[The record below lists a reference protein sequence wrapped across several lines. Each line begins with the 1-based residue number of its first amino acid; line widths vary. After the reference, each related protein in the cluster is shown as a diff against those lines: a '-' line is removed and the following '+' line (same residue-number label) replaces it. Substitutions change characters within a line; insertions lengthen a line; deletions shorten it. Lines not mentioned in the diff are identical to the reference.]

1 MAFES
6 SAAKMTIH
14 GSGSDTLAIDG
25 GVAVRVVPMPPWPH
39 FDKEQVE
46 AVAACLRSGKVNQWT
61 GALVREFEKAFAE
74 KFQAPYAVAVT
85 NGSLA
90 IELALRAFGIGAG
103 DEVIVTPRSFLASAS
118 SVDLVGAK
126 PVFADIDYATQM
138 ITPETIAAVIG
149 PRTKAIIPVHLNG
162 RPCDMEGI
170 MKLANA
176 HGLVVIEDC
185 AQSHGAMIG
194 NKQLGSFGHAAAFSF
209 CQDKI
214 MTTGGEGGMVLFQD
228 EERWRFAWSYKDHG
242 KSWDAVF
249 NREHAPGY
257 RWVHESIGSN
267 WRMLEMQ
274 AALGLSQLHRL
285 DDWTEART
293 SNARRIA
300 NALGSYPCVE
310 ITPLPAGYKHAYY
323 RLECSVNPEML
334 AEGWDRDHVMKAINA
349 EGIPALVG
357 ACPELYRELAYA
369 RHETVAPKPNAA
381 RLGHTSLVFLT
392 HPTLDEQ
399 ALADTEAAIHKV
411 FEAASK

>member
-1 MAFES
+1 
-6 SAAKMTIH
+6 MTIYE
-14 GSGSDTLAIDG
+14 SESDRLAIDG
-25 GVAVRVVPMPPWPH
+25 GVAVRNTPMPPWPS
-39 FDKEQVE
+39 FDEEQVE

-74 KFQAPYAVAVT
+74 KFQAPHAVAVT

-126 PVFADIDYATQM
+126 PVFADIDYATQT
-138 ITPETIAAVIG
+138 IAPDTIAAVIG

-162 RPCDMEGI
+162 RPCDIEGI
-170 MKLANA
+170 MKLADA

-228 EERWRFAWSYKDHG
+228 EERWRIAWSYKDHG

-274 AALGLSQLHRL
+274 AALGLIQLRRL
-285 DDWTEART
+285 DSWTEART
-293 SNARRIA
+293 ANAERIA
-300 NALGSYPCVE
+300 NALASYPCVG
-310 ITPLPAGYKHAYY
+310 ITPLPAGHKHAYY
-323 RLECSVNPEML
+323 RLECSVKLEML
-334 AEGWDRDHVMKAINA
+334 ADGWDRDRIMKALNA

-369 RHETVAPKPNAA
+369 SHETVAPKPNAA

-399 ALADTEAAIHKV
+399 ALADTEAALHKV
-411 FEAASK
+411 FGAASK